1 MLREKG
7 GGQSRKRPS
16 LSFFVIESISPSVLS
31 LAAVEMKYKL
41 GTFFPLANFSVLLHA
56 PPPLSRFR
64 RRCCCN
70 KVYCVLVVRN
80 RRRTVLM
87 GPRFLLLSPATMALG
102 AEFTSVPIA
111 HKRPFREG
119 GEEKDG
125 PERYGS

>member
-16 LSFFVIESISPSVLS
+16 LSFFVIESISPRLLS
-31 LAAVEMKYKL
+31 LAAGEMKYKL

-64 RRCCCN
+64 RRC
-70 KVYCVLVVRN
+70 YCVLVVRN

-87 GPRFLLLSPATMALG
+87 GPQFLLLSPATLALG